1 MTFITLLEAVI
12 IIYLAVY
19 NIRIIRK
26 MDRLKKQLRSSSP
39 DKPNLKETLDTPLP
53 VIQETEPENKSAEPK
68 ADGETKVMDSTNTC
82 LCDSTKDKKLFERIN
97 RTIIEEQL
105 FLDPEF
111 SREKFIRLGLI
122 NKNKVAQLLQQ
133 YANTNLNGY
142 INSLRL
148 EYASKLIQTQPDIP
162 IKAVAI
168 DSGFNSSRTF
178 YRLFQQKYG
187 MTPAEYKE
195 SLHGVS

>member
-12 IIYLAVY
+12 IIYLALY

-68 ADGETKVMDSTNTC
+68 ADGETKVM
-82 LCDSTKDKKLFERIN
+82 DSTKDKKLFERIN

>member
-1 MTFITLLEAVI
+1 MTFITLLEAAI

-68 ADGETKVMDSTNTC
+68 ADGETKVMDST
-82 LCDSTKDKKLFERIN
+82 KDKKLFERIN
-97 RTIIEEQL
+97 RTIIEEKL

-111 SREKFIRLGLI
+111 SRQKFIRLGLI

>member
-68 ADGETKVMDSTNTC
+68 ADGETKVT
-82 LCDSTKDKKLFERIN
+82 DSTKDKKLFERIN

-148 EYASKLIQTQPDIP
+148 EYAS
-162 IKAVAI
+162 I

-178 YRLFQQKYG
+178 YRLLQQKYG

>member
-1 MTFITLLEAVI
+1 MTFITLLEAAI

-68 ADGETKVMDSTNTC
+68 ADGETKVM
-82 LCDSTKDKKLFERIN
+82 DSTKDKKLFERIN

>member
-68 ADGETKVMDSTNTC
+68 ADGETKVMDST
-82 LCDSTKDKKLFERIN
+82 KDKKLFERIN

-122 NKNKVAQLLQQ
+122 NKNKV
-133 YANTNLNGY
+133 
-142 INSLRL
+142 

>member
-39 DKPNLKETLDTPLP
+39 DKPNPKETLDTSLP

-68 ADGETKVMDSTNTC
+68 ADGETKVT
-82 LCDSTKDKKLFERIN
+82 DSTKDKKLFERIN

>member
-1 MTFITLLEAVI
+1 MTFITLLEAAI

-39 DKPNLKETLDTPLP
+39 DKPNPKETLDTPLP

-68 ADGETKVMDSTNTC
+68 ADGETKVT
-82 LCDSTKDKKLFERIN
+82 DSTKDKKLFERIN
-97 RTIIEEQL
+97 RTIIDEQL

-122 NKNKVAQLLQQ
+122 N
-133 YANTNLNGY
+133 
-142 INSLRL
+142 
-148 EYASKLIQTQPDIP
+148 
-162 IKAVAI
+162 
-168 DSGFNSSRTF
+168 
-178 YRLFQQKYG
+178 
-187 MTPAEYKE
+187 
-195 SLHGVS
+195 

>member
-68 ADGETKVMDSTNTC
+68 ADGETKVMDST
-82 LCDSTKDKKLFERIN
+82 KDKKLFERIN

-148 EYASKLIQTQPDIP
+148 EYASQLIQTQPDIP

>member
-68 ADGETKVMDSTNTC
+68 ADGETKVM
-82 LCDSTKDKKLFERIN
+82 DSTKDKKLFERIN

-195 SLHGVS
+195 SLHLSLIHI

>member
-68 ADGETKVMDSTNTC
+68 ADGETKVMDST
-82 LCDSTKDKKLFERIN
+82 KDKKLFERIN

-148 EYASKLIQTQPDIP
+148 EYASKLQTQPDIP

>member
-53 VIQETEPENKSAEPK
+53 VIQETEPENKNTEPK
-68 ADGETKVMDSTNTC
+68 ADGETKVM
-82 LCDSTKDKKLFERIN
+82 DSTKDKKLFERIN

>member
-1 MTFITLLEAVI
+1 
-12 IIYLAVY
+12 
-19 NIRIIRK
+19 

-68 ADGETKVMDSTNTC
+68 ADGETKVM
-82 LCDSTKDKKLFERIN
+82 DSTKDKKLFERIN

>member
-68 ADGETKVMDSTNTC
+68 ADGETKVTDSA
-82 LCDSTKDKKLFERIN
+82 KDKKLFERIN

-195 SLHGVS
+195 SLHRVS

>member
-53 VIQETEPENKSAEPK
+53 VIQETEPENKNAEPK
-68 ADGETKVMDSTNTC
+68 ADGETKVM
-82 LCDSTKDKKLFERIN
+82 DSTKDKKLFERIN

>member
-68 ADGETKVMDSTNTC
+68 ADGETKVM
-82 LCDSTKDKKLFERIN
+82 DSTKDKKLFERIN

>member
-39 DKPNLKETLDTPLP
+39 DKPNLKDTLDTPLP

-68 ADGETKVMDSTNTC
+68 ADGETKVM
-82 LCDSTKDKKLFERIN
+82 DSTKDKKLFERIN

>member
-68 ADGETKVMDSTNTC
+68 ADGETKVM
-82 LCDSTKDKKLFERIN
+82 DSTKDKKLFERIN

-187 MTPAEYKE
+187 MTPSEYKE

>member
-1 MTFITLLEAVI
+1 MTFITLLEAAI

-26 MDRLKKQLRSSSP
+26 MDRLKKQLRSSPP

-53 VIQETEPENKSAEPK
+53 VIQETEPENKNTEPK
-68 ADGETKVMDSTNTC
+68 ADGETKVT
-82 LCDSTKDKKLFERIN
+82 DSTKDKKLFERIN

-133 YANTNLNGY
+133 YANTNLNGLY
-142 INSLRL
+142 
-148 EYASKLIQTQPDIP
+148 QQPAFGICFEADTDP
-162 IKAVAI
+162 T
-168 DSGFNSSRTF
+168 GHTYQGCCHRFR
-178 YRLFQQKYG
+178 FQ
-187 MTPAEYKE
+187 
-195 SLHGVS
+195 

>member
-1 MTFITLLEAVI
+1 MTFITLLEAAI

-39 DKPNLKETLDTPLP
+39 DKPNPKETLDTPLP

-68 ADGETKVMDSTNTC
+68 ADGETKVM
-82 LCDSTKDKKLFERIN
+82 DSTKDKKLFERIN

>member
-26 MDRLKKQLRSSSP
+26 MDRLKKQLQSSSP

-68 ADGETKVMDSTNTC
+68 ADGETKVM
-82 LCDSTKDKKLFERIN
+82 DSTKDKKLFERIN

>member
-39 DKPNLKETLDTPLP
+39 DQPNLKETLDTPLP

-68 ADGETKVMDSTNTC
+68 ADGETKVM
-82 LCDSTKDKKLFERIN
+82 DSTKDKKLFERIN

>member
-68 ADGETKVMDSTNTC
+68 ADGETKVM
-82 LCDSTKDKKLFERIN
+82 DSTKDKKLFERIN

-187 MTPAEYKE
+187 MTPVEYKE

>member
-1 MTFITLLEAVI
+1 MTFITLLEAAI

-68 ADGETKVMDSTNTC
+68 ADGETKVTDSA
-82 LCDSTKDKKLFERIN
+82 KDKKLFERIN

-111 SREKFIRLGLI
+111 SREKFIRLGSSI
-122 NKNKVAQLLQQ
+122 RIKWRSCFS
-133 YANTNLNGY
+133 NT
-142 INSLRL
+142 
-148 EYASKLIQTQPDIP
+148 PIP
-162 IKAVAI
+162 ISTAI
-168 DSGFNSSRTF
+168 STACVWNMLRS
-178 YRLFQQKYG
+178 
-187 MTPAEYKE
+187 
-195 SLHGVS
+195 

>member
-26 MDRLKKQLRSSSP
+26 MDRLKKQLLSSSP

-68 ADGETKVMDSTNTC
+68 ADGETKVM
-82 LCDSTKDKKLFERIN
+82 DSTKDKKLFERIN